1 MAPTGT
7 WYIRLIQYIWDTG
20 EVTTKMLLTIIML
33 VLKGTSGDFRGIGLL
48 EVVWKIVER
57 IIDARLMCAPLHKAV
72 HGFRPGCG
80 CSTGEIMQLKLAQ

>member
-7 WYIRLIQYIWDTG
+7 WYIWLIQCIWDTR
-20 EVTTKMLLTIIML
+20 EIATKMLLIIIVL

-48 EVVWKIVER
+48 EGGWKIVER

-72 HGFRPGCG
+72 HGFWPGCG